1 MLKLTGLFDRN
12 LTLDVLCWVDTAPQ
26 KRHECVPRRVDLARN
41 ATSSARGPSV
51 EAISPGEG
59 HTDSAADRLPAYPAD
74 SARAQEDAAEL
85 AATGGALVTAMVV
98 QRWNEASRTWLQRR
112 IGASAPRR
120 SREELTVR
128 AGALLGGSL
137 AYLFVTGGT
146 QGLRRFQDRSGH
158 REMARIVCRILGV
171 AATAPDGSMPEE
183 ASFIAES
190 ALIGLGVGARTRK
203 RLLAEPRPAS
213 VSDLGACPLP
223 EPLLSAVAVIA
234 FAAMGEAAGPQDA
247 ARQMPALLRRMGLA
261 RPAAETKAEEILD
274 EYTSTYLVLSDLS
287 AQLRTEAPERPFR
300 VRLPVS
306 TMIAV
311 SEGINARNTS
321 ELNRQVTRQA
331 VATILRRGIRATVSA
346 GIPLHPA
353 ASTVI
358 RVAGQLLGED
368 VPELPARARPAE
380 VPAEPRAGADRETS

>member
-1 MLKLTGLFDRN
+1 M
-12 LTLDVLCWVDTAPQ
+12 
-26 KRHECVPRRVDLARN
+26 
-41 ATSSARGPSV
+41 

-59 HTDSAADRLPAYPAD
+59 HTDSAEDRLPAYPAAFTR
-74 SARAQEDAAEL
+74 SQEDAAGL
-85 AATGGALVTAMVV
+85 AAAGGALVTAIVA

-112 IGASAPRR
+112 IGASPSRR
-120 SREELTVR
+120 TREEMTVR
-128 AGALLGGSL
+128 AGALLGGTL
-137 AYLFVTGGT
+137 AYLLVTGGT
-146 QGLRRFQDRSGH
+146 QGLRRLQDRSGQ
-158 REMARIVCRILGV
+158 REIARSVCRILGV

-183 ASFIAES
+183 ASFIVES
-190 ALIGLGVGARTRK
+190 ALISMGLGAKARK

-234 FAAMGEAAGPQDA
+234 FTAMAEASSPEDA
-247 ARQMPALLRRMGLA
+247 VRQMPALLRRMGLA
-261 RPAAETKAEEILD
+261 RPAAETKARQILD

-287 AQLRTEAPERPFR
+287 AQLRTDAPERSFR

-311 SEGINARNTS
+311 SEWINARDTN

-331 VATILRRGIRATVSA
+331 MATILRRGIRATVSS

-358 RVAGQLLGED
+358 RVAGQFLDEE
-368 VPELPARARPAE
+368 VPELPAQSPTSSGTGGTTRP
-380 VPAEPRAGADRETS
+380 R

>member
-1 MLKLTGLFDRN
+1 
-12 LTLDVLCWVDTAPQ
+12 
-26 KRHECVPRRVDLARN
+26 
-41 ATSSARGPSV
+41 V
-51 EAISPGEG
+51 EAIPPGEG
-59 HTDSAADRLPAYPAD
+59 HTDSAADLLPAYPAS

-85 AATGGALVTAMVV
+85 AATGGALVTAMAV

-112 IGASAPRR
+112 IGASASRQ

-128 AGALLGGSL
+128 VGALLGGTL
-137 AYLFVTGGT
+137 AYLLVTGGT
-146 QGLRRFQDRSGH
+146 QGLRRLQDRSEQ
-158 REMARIVCRILGV
+158 REMARSVGRILGV
-171 AATAPDGSMPEE
+171 AATASDGSMPEE
-183 ASFIAES
+183 ASFIVES
-190 ALIGLGVGARTRK
+190 ALIGMGVGAKTRK

-213 VSDLGACPLP
+213 LDDLGACPLP

-234 FAAMGEAAGPQDA
+234 FAAMSEAAGPEDA
-247 ARQMPALLRRMGLA
+247 VRRMPALLRRMGLA

-311 SEGINARNTS
+311 SERINARNTS
-321 ELNRQVTRQA
+321 ELSRQVTRQA

-380 VPAEPRAGADRETS
+380 VPGEPRAGADRETT